1 MSSIKVLIIED
12 DFEALTMYALMLER
26 WGYQVI
32 RAQNGAEGIQQALQN
47 PPDLILLDVMM
58 PGMDGYAVCTQ
69 LRQDRRFQ
77 TVPILFLTAVA
88 NVDARVKA
96 LTIGGDDFMV
106 KSAISSEEL
115 QARIKMALAREKRIR
130 HSAAVEAK
138 GVTVGLLSLR
148 GGSGVST
155 LAMNLAFHSAR
166 YSQQPTT
173 LIDLSLPIGNIGAW
187 AGVSGTRH
195 IIELASRPPTEISSA
210 VIKQFSLQHI
220 GDFSFISAPSQITD
234 VHTVDPRSLR
244 LIPSMLRDEGA
255 FVVLDLGRGELPLY
269 WGIPT
274 VCDWLVIVA
283 TEDSLSQHLAG
294 VALEGLPKMLGNN
307 SSLLLLYNHRD
318 AGAMRQALTGL
329 PRKPDVEIP
338 FSPNLASLPA
348 PSPVI
353 DLWEAVRFRLGQRPD
368 WYV

>member
-1 MSSIKVLIIED
+1 MPPIKVLIIED

-26 WGYQVI
+26 WGYQVA
-32 RAQNGAEGIQQALQN
+32 RAQSGAEGIQEAFHN

-115 QARIKMALAREKRIR
+115 QARIKMALARERRIR
-130 HSAAVEAK
+130 QSAIMEVK

-155 LAMNLAFHSAR
+155 LALNLAFHSAR
-166 YSQQPTT
+166 YSQQPTV
-173 LIDLSLPIGNIGAW
+173 LLDLSLPVGTIGAW

-195 IIELASRPPTEISSA
+195 ILELASRPPTEISSNL
-210 VIKQFSLQHI
+210 IRQFSMQHV
-220 GDFSFISAPSQITD
+220 GDFSFIPAPSQIMD
-234 VHTVDPRSLR
+234 VQSVDPRSMR
-244 LIPSMLRDEGA
+244 QIPSMLRDEGA
-255 FVVLDLGRGELPLY
+255 FVVLDLGRGELPLL
-269 WGIPT
+269 WNIPT

-294 VALEGLPKMLGNN
+294 VALEGLPRMLGNN
-307 SSLLLLYNHRD
+307 SSLLLVYNHRD
-318 AGAMRQALTGL
+318 AGALGQPLTGL
-329 PRKPDVEIP
+329 PRQPDVEIP

-353 DLWEAVRFRLGQRPD
+353 ALWEAVRFRLGQRPD